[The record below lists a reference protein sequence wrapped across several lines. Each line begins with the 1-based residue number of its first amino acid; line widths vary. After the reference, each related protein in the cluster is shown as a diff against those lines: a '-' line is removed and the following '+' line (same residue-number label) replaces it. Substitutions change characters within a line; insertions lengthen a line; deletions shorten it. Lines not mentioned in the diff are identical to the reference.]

1 MHYLTSN
8 FNLMNSNSLWNSL
21 KRNKVIVDPNYDNFY
36 LSVLNNQLLKKYNTI
51 NTIIYIDKENFPEIE
66 KKIFSLKK
74 TFKRN
79 SSKAFFIYFFCNY
92 NLKKKNKTK
101 NK

>member
-36 LSVLNNQLLKKYNTI
+36 LSVLNNQLLKKYNTF
-51 NTIIYIDKENFPEIE
+51 NTIIYINKENFLEIE
-66 KKIFSLKK
+66 KKFSLKK
-74 TFKRN
+74 VFKSYYNILLNIKRMI
-79 SSKAFFIYFFCNY
+79 FF
-92 NLKKKNKTK
+92 
-101 NK
+101 